1 MRKVFDMLASDNRG
15 QDVTAPCIPDIK
27 SVKQPCSCTADRL
40 LLSSSTCLCPTCSKG
55 GRKTKQE
62 RREAPMFQT
71 VVEMHSHKE
80 WHVYTDVARHVDA
93 LLAGK
98 SAPVQLR
105 RHLHGKMLLSI
116 HEVSCEAP
124 RLKRNRGNDTWI
136 DDLLHATQAMLASQ

>member
-1 MRKVFDMLASDNRG
+1 MSCHAFASN
-15 QDVTAPCIPDIK
+15 ACCAIK
-27 SVKQPCSCTADRL
+27 ATWATGNSVRETL
-40 LLSSSTCLCPTCSKG
+40 LSKG